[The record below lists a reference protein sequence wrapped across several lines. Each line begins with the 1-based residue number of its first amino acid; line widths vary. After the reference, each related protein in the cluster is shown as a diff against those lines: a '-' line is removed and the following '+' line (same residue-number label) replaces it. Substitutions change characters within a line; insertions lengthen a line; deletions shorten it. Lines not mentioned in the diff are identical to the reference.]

1 MNQRPNLKPETLKLL
16 KRTPTAHRLSP
27 VSTDG
32 RDYMKG
38 KVPLHQRTQSAELTQ
53 STQ

>member
-27 VSTDG
+27 DG